1 MEDAHGEEMCG
12 LAGEN
17 TGSRIGSRS
26 VACLVAEM
34 LFALLIRYRSAPQS
48 PQVTHSPPI
57 AANQSCFLQPQP
69 SCPCPSCH
77 SLECAAHPASP

>member
-1 MEDAHGEEMCG
+1 MEDARGEEMCG

-34 LFALLIRYRSAPQS
+34 LFALLI
-48 PQVTHSPPI
+48 
-57 AANQSCFLQPQP
+57 
-69 SCPCPSCH
+69 
-77 SLECAAHPASP
+77 

>member
-34 LFALLIRYRSAPQS
+34 LFALLIWINKYMD
-48 PQVTHSPPI
+48 VKY
-57 AANQSCFLQPQP
+57 
-69 SCPCPSCH
+69 CPRGGQ
-77 SLECAAHPASP
+77 LAGGRVL